1 MEDQLNLRL
10 LSLVVTLYEERSV
23 TTAARKMRMS
33 QPAFSKVLRKL
44 RLILGDE
51 LFVKTSHGM
60 VPTPKAHSLV
70 GPARE
75 VLTRLRRE
83 VLQTPAFDPGS
94 AKTTFTF
101 AFTEM
106 GEMFIFPKIVAALR
120 SLAPHT
126 SSSSVC
132 PNEKELLYGLESGE
146 IDLAIGMFPE
156 LDQNKFFQ
164 QRLLKIDSVCMIR
177 ADHPIKG
184 NSLSFR
190 QYRELG
196 HVAVHARGAALS
208 LERLLRRQKSNRRI
222 EVNTTHFV
230 SLPEIIQRSDLVAT
244 VSRTAGVYFCSTNK
258 SLRTVRSPY
267 PAVQTI
273 VQRWHARYQNDQK
286 NQWIRK
292 LVKSLFKQESDLEI
306 ASDR

>member
-1 MEDQLNLRL
+1 MENELNLHL

-23 TTAARKMRMS
+23 TAAARKMRMS

-44 RLILGDE
+44 RRILGDE

-60 VPTPKAHSLV
+60 VPTPKTHSLV
-70 GPARE
+70 GPTRD

-83 VLQTPAFDPGS
+83 VLQTPAFDPDT
-94 AKTTFTF
+94 AKATFTF
-101 AFTEM
+101 ALTEL

-120 SLAPHT
+120 SRAPHT

-146 IDLAIGMFPE
+146 IDLAIGVFPE

-164 QRLLKIDSVCMIR
+164 QRLLTIDSQCMIR

-184 NSLSFR
+184 NSLSSR

-196 HVAVHARGAALS
+196 HVAVHARGAAFS
-208 LERLLRRQKSNRRI
+208 LERLLRRHKSNRRI
-222 EVNTTHFV
+222 EVNTTHFA
-230 SLPEIIQRSDLVAT
+230 SLPEIIQGSDLVAT
-244 VSRTAGVYFCSTNK
+244 VSRPAGVYFCSKNK
-258 SLRTVRSPY
+258 NLKLVRSPY
-267 PAVQTI
+267 PAVQTV
-273 VQRWHARYQNDQK
+273 VQHWHARYQNDQK

-292 LVKSLFKQESDLEI
+292 LVKNLFKEEADLEI
-306 ASDR
+306 VSDG